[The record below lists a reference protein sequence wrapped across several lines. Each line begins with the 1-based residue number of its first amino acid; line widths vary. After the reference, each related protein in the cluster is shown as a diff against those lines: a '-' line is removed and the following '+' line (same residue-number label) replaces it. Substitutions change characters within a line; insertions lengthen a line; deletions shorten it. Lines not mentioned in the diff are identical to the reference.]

1 MTYSRLLVD
10 LSTPVVVDR
19 TYIKNSNT
27 SSSIEANNART

>member
-19 TYIKNSNT
+19 TYIKKQQYVF
-27 SSSIEANNART
+27 IDRGQ